1 MGFLSRPDRSS
12 KSATESS
19 GLTKRLRTIIE
30 NDRQQATA
38 PVAQADTQD
47 GMIRALDA
55 VAIELRR
62 MMGENARAA
71 SALGDVAD
79 EVHQIL
85 RGDIPH
91 DL

>member
-1 MGFLSRPDRSS
+1 
-12 KSATESS
+12 
-19 GLTKRLRTIIE
+19 
-30 NDRQQATA
+30 
-38 PVAQADTQD
+38 
-47 GMIRALDA
+47 
-55 VAIELRR
+55 LRR